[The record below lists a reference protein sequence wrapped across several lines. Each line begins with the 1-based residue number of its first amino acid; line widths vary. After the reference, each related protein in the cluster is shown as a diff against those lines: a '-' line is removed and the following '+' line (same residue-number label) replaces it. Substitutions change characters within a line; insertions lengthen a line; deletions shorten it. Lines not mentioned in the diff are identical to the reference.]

1 MGLSCPAKRSRSSVA
16 AIRFAAP
23 ALPFRR
29 PRGVSGIR
37 RPMPKHRKLPWTW
50 TSLQGSPNQPRRGLS
65 APTTL
70 LGFLRPYSDVS
81 VEVHGPGFPDPVRSA
96 FRVSHP
102 LDGFLPPAPPGPER
116 PVPLMG
122 FTLQSFSPS
131 RSRTPFGADALLPF
145 LASRSPAL
153 RTRRPRC
160 PAAPGRCSP
169 RRSVPDS
176 AEADRA
182 DALLG
187 FSPLQSVPRT
197 PWSRLPDSFL
207 PALSAAALEEDGGAA
222 LQGLPERA
230 GRGLPRGNTRLS

>member
-81 VEVHGPGFPDPVRSA
+81 VEVHGPGFPNPVCSA
-96 FRVSHP
+96 YRVFHP
-102 LDGFLPPAPPGPER
+102 PDGLLPPTPSDFESRYHSWG
-116 PVPLMG
+116 
-122 FTLQSFSPS
+122 SPS
-131 RSRTPFGADALLPF
+131 RAFPPHRAERRSALTLMPFMT
-145 LASRSPAL
+145 SQSSAL
-153 RTRRPRC
+153 RTRRSRC
-160 PAAPGRCSP
+160 PAAS
-169 RRSVPDS
+169 
-176 AEADRA
+176 
-182 DALLG
+182 
-187 FSPLQSVPRT
+187 
-197 PWSRLPDSFL
+197 
-207 PALSAAALEEDGGAA
+207 
-222 LQGLPERA
+222 GL
-230 GRGLPRGNTRLS
+230 